1 MSLFGHR
8 CEALGRRMETMA
20 LPIGTPTPAELR
32 ANLDARTAQMVE
44 HVKQFVNIES
54 PSNEPEM
61 LQRSAEFLAQV
72 MTDVLG
78 KAPQI
83 IASDKGPH
91 VHWKGS
97 EDTKVLIIGHHDT
110 VFPKGTVA
118 KRGFSI
124 DGDIA
129 RGPGIFDMKAGIIQA
144 IYGLSEIRE
153 ACGAEI
159 LITSDEEIGSYASRE
174 LIEARARATGNVL
187 VFEPSGNGDALKIAR
202 KGVGTFVVDIAGRAS
217 HAGLDPEKGINALI
231 ELAAQVQ
238 AIAAIAQPE
247 IGTTVTPTIAT
258 AGTTENVVPAAAQI
272 TVDVRVNV
280 VSEKARVETALG
292 ALQPTV
298 AGATISVSGS
308 INRPPMHESA
318 AAALYAVAQS
328 VAVGIGISDLHGIAV
343 GGGSDGNFTAAIGI
357 PTLDGLGACG
367 GGAHAES
374 EYIKI
379 KTMGE
384 RAALAAAI
392 TRALVNN

>member
-1 MSLFGHR
+1 M
-8 CEALGRRMETMA
+8 
-20 LPIGTPTPAELR
+20 PNKTPTPAQLR
-32 ANLDARTAQMVE
+32 ANLDSRTAQMLE

-54 PSNEPEM
+54 PSNEPEL
-61 LQRSAEFLAQV
+61 LQISAEFLAKV
-72 MTDVLG
+72 MTEVLG
-78 KAPQI
+78 KAPEI

-97 EDTKVLIIGHHDT
+97 NETKVLIVGHHDT
-110 VFPKGTVA
+110 VFQKGTVA

-153 ACGAEI
+153 AYHAEI
-159 LITSDEEIGSYASRE
+159 LITADEEIGSYASRA
-174 LIEARARATGNVL
+174 LIEERAKATGNVL

-202 KGVGTFVVDIAGRAS
+202 KGVGTFRVDIAGRAS
-217 HAGLDPEKGINALI
+217 HAGLEPEKGINALV

-238 AIAAIAQPE
+238 KIVAIAMPE
-247 IGTTVTPTIAT
+247 IGTTVTPTIAS

-280 VSEKARVETALG
+280 LSEKARVESALD
-292 ALQPTV
+292 ALQPTLS
-298 AGATISVSGS
+298 GATINVSGS

-318 AAALYAVAQS
+318 STKLYAVAQS
-328 VAVGIGISDLHGIAV
+328 VAQDIGITDLQGIAV
-343 GGGSDGNFTAAIGI
+343 GGGSDGNFTAAIGV

-367 GGAHAES
+367 GGAHADS
-374 EYIKI
+374 EYIKVS
-379 KTMGE
+379 KMGE

-392 TRALVNN
+392 TRALVAS

>member
-20 LPIGTPTPAELR
+20 LPIGTPTPSELR
-32 ANLDARTAQMVE
+32 ANLDLRTAQMVE

-61 LQRSAEFLAQV
+61 LQRSAEFLAKV
-72 MTDVLG
+72 MTEVLG

-97 EDTKVLIIGHHDT
+97 DDTKVLIVGHHDT

-174 LIEARARATGNVL
+174 LIEARAKATGNVL

-217 HAGLDPEKGINALI
+217 HAGLEPEKGINALM

-280 VSEKARVETALG
+280 VSEKARVETAFS

-298 AGATISVSGS
+298 AGATISVSGT

-318 AAALYAVAQS
+318 ATALYAVAQS
-328 VAVGIGISDLHGIAV
+328 VATGIGISDLQGIAV
-343 GGGSDGNFTAAIGI
+343 GGGSDGNFTAAIGV

-367 GGAHAES
+367 GGAHADS

-379 KTMGE
+379 SKMGE

-392 TRALVNN
+392 TRALVNS

>member
-1 MSLFGHR
+1 MSLPNGS
-8 CEALGRRMETMA
+8 
-20 LPIGTPTPAELR
+20 PTPSELR
-32 ANLDARTAQMVE
+32 ANLDARTTQMLE
-44 HVKQFVNIES
+44 HVKQFVNTES
-54 PSNEPEM
+54 PSNEPEL
-61 LQRSAEFLAQV
+61 LQTSAEFLAKV
-72 MTDVLG
+72 MTEVLG
-78 KAPQI
+78 KAPEI

-97 EDTKVLIIGHHDT
+97 DDTKVLIVGHHDT
-110 VFPKGTVA
+110 VFQKGTVA
-118 KRGFSI
+118 KRGFSV

-153 ACGAEI
+153 AYHAEI
-159 LITSDEEIGSYASRE
+159 LITSDEEIGSYASRA
-174 LIEARARATGNVL
+174 LIEERAKATGNVL

-202 KGVGTFVVDIAGRAS
+202 KGVGTFRVDIAGRAS
-217 HAGLDPEKGINALI
+217 HAGLEPEKGINALI

-238 AIAAIAQPE
+238 TIAAIAKPE
-247 IGTTVTPTIAT
+247 IGTTVTPTIAS

-280 VSEKARVETALG
+280 VSEKARVESAFR

-298 AGATISVSGS
+298 SGATISVSGS

-318 AAALYAVAQS
+318 STTLYAVAQS
-328 VAVGIGISDLHGIAV
+328 VAQGIGITNLQGIAV
-343 GGGSDGNFTAAIGI
+343 GGGSDGNFTAAIGV

-367 GGAHAES
+367 GGAHAET
-374 EYIKI
+374 EYIKVS
-379 KTMGE
+379 KMGE

-392 TRALVNN
+392 TRALVNG

>member
-1 MSLFGHR
+1 MSLPSGVPSP
-8 CEALGRRMETMA
+8 E
-20 LPIGTPTPAELR
+20 ELR
-32 ANLDARTAQMVE
+32 AKLDARTAQMLE
-44 HVKQFVNIES
+44 HVKQFVNTES
-54 PSNEPEM
+54 PSNEPEL
-61 LQRSAEFLAQV
+61 LQTSAEFLASV
-72 MTDVLG
+72 MTEVLG
-78 KAPQI
+78 KAPEI
-83 IASDKGPH
+83 IPSDKGPH

-97 EDTKVLIIGHHDT
+97 DDTKVLIVGHHDT
-110 VFPKGTVA
+110 VFQKGTVA
-118 KRGFSI
+118 KRGFSV

-153 ACGAEI
+153 AYHAEI
-159 LITSDEEIGSYASRE
+159 LITADEEIGSYASRA
-174 LIEARARATGNVL
+174 LIEERAKATGNVL

-202 KGVGTFVVDIAGRAS
+202 KGVGTFRVDIAGRAS
-217 HAGLDPEKGINALI
+217 HAGLEPEKGINALI

-238 AIAAIAQPE
+238 TIAAIGQPE

-280 VSEKARVETALG
+280 LSEKARVESAFS

-298 AGATISVSGS
+298 SGATISVSGS
-308 INRPPMHESA
+308 INRPPMHESSSTT
-318 AAALYAVAQS
+318 LYAVAQS
-328 VAVGIGISDLHGIAV
+328 VAQGIGITDLQGIAV
-343 GGGSDGNFTAAIGI
+343 GGGSDGNFTAAIGV

-374 EYIKI
+374 EHIKVS
-379 KTMGE
+379 KMGE

-392 TRALVNN
+392 TRALVTG

>member
-1 MSLFGHR
+1 MPLFGHR
-8 CEALGRRMETMA
+8 CEALSRRMETMA
-20 LPIGTPTPAELR
+20 LPIGTPTPSELR

-61 LQRSAEFLAQV
+61 LQRSAEFLAKV
-72 MTDVLG
+72 MTEMLG

-97 EDTKVLIIGHHDT
+97 DNTKVLIVGHHDT

-144 IYGLSEIRE
+144 IYGLSEIQE
-153 ACGAEI
+153 ASSAEI

-174 LIEARARATGNVL
+174 LIEARAKATGNVL

-217 HAGLDPEKGINALI
+217 HAGLEPEKGINALM

-238 AIAAIAQPE
+238 AIAAIARPE

-272 TVDVRVNV
+272 TVDVRVNI
-280 VSEKARVETALG
+280 VSEKARVETALA

-318 AAALYAVAQS
+318 ATELYAVAQS
-328 VAVGIGISDLHGIAV
+328 VASGIGITDLQGIAV

-367 GGAHAES
+367 GGAHADT
-374 EYIKI
+374 EYVNVSK
-379 KTMGE
+379 MGE

-392 TRALVNN
+392 TRALVNA

>member
-1 MSLFGHR
+1 MSLPNGS
-8 CEALGRRMETMA
+8 
-20 LPIGTPTPAELR
+20 PTPNELR
-32 ANLDARTAQMVE
+32 ANLDARTAQMLE
-44 HVKQFVNIES
+44 HVKQFVNTES
-54 PSNEPEM
+54 PSNEPEL
-61 LQRSAEFLAQV
+61 LQTSAEFLAKV
-72 MTDVLG
+72 MTEVLG

-83 IASDKGPH
+83 IASEKGPH

-97 EDTKVLIIGHHDT
+97 DDTKVLIVGHHDT
-110 VFPKGTVA
+110 VFQKGTVA
-118 KRGFSI
+118 KRGFSV

-153 ACGAEI
+153 AYHAEI
-159 LITSDEEIGSYASRE
+159 LITSDEEIGSYASRA
-174 LIEARARATGNVL
+174 LIEERAKATGNVL

-202 KGVGTFVVDIAGRAS
+202 KGVGTFRVDIAGRAS
-217 HAGLDPEKGINALI
+217 HAGLEPEKGINALV

-238 AIAAIAQPE
+238 KIVTIAKPE
-247 IGTTVTPTIAT
+247 IGTTVTPTIAS

-280 VSEKARVETALG
+280 VSEKARVESAFS

-298 AGATISVSGS
+298 SGATISVSGS

-318 AAALYAVAQS
+318 STTLYAVAQS
-328 VAVGIGISDLHGIAV
+328 VAQGIGITDLQGIAV
-343 GGGSDGNFTAAIGI
+343 GGGSDGNFTAAIGV

-367 GGAHAES
+367 GGAHADT
-374 EYIKI
+374 EYIKVS
-379 KTMGE
+379 KMGE

-392 TRALVNN
+392 TRALVTR

>member
-1 MSLFGHR
+1 MPNGVPSP
-8 CEALGRRMETMA
+8 E
-20 LPIGTPTPAELR
+20 ELR
-32 ANLDARTAQMVE
+32 ANLDARTAQMLE
-44 HVKQFVNIES
+44 HVKQFVNTES
-54 PSNEPEM
+54 PSNEPEL
-61 LQRSAEFLAQV
+61 LQTSAEFLAKV
-72 MTDVLG
+72 MTEVLG
-78 KAPQI
+78 KAPEI
-83 IASDKGPH
+83 IPSDKGPH

-97 EDTKVLIIGHHDT
+97 DDTKVLIVGHHDT
-110 VFPKGTVA
+110 VFQKGTVA

-153 ACGAEI
+153 AYHAEI
-159 LITSDEEIGSYASRE
+159 LITADEEIGSYASRA
-174 LIEARARATGNVL
+174 LIEARAKATGNVL

-202 KGVGTFVVDIAGRAS
+202 KGVGTFRVDIAGRAS
-217 HAGLDPEKGINALI
+217 HAGLEPEKGINALI

-238 AIAAIAQPE
+238 TIAAIGQPE

-280 VSEKARVETALG
+280 LSEKARVESAFS

-298 AGATISVSGS
+298 SGATISVSGS
-308 INRPPMHESA
+308 INRPPMHESSSTT
-318 AAALYAVAQS
+318 LYAVAQS
-328 VAVGIGISDLHGIAV
+328 VAQGIGITDLQGIAV
-343 GGGSDGNFTAAIGI
+343 GGGSDGNFTAAIGV

-367 GGAHAES
+367 GGAHADS
-374 EYIKI
+374 EHIKVS
-379 KTMGE
+379 KMGE

-392 TRALVNN
+392 TRALVTG

>member
-1 MSLFGHR
+1 MSLPNGVPSP
-8 CEALGRRMETMA
+8 E
-20 LPIGTPTPAELR
+20 ELR
-32 ANLDARTAQMVE
+32 ANLDARTAQMLE
-44 HVKQFVNIES
+44 HVKQFVNTES
-54 PSNEPEM
+54 PSNEPEL
-61 LQRSAEFLAQV
+61 LQTSAEFLAKV
-72 MTDVLG
+72 MTEVLG
-78 KAPQI
+78 KAPEI
-83 IASDKGPH
+83 IPSDKGPH

-97 EDTKVLIIGHHDT
+97 DDTKVLIVGHHDT
-110 VFPKGTVA
+110 VFQKGTVA

-153 ACGAEI
+153 AYHAEI
-159 LITSDEEIGSYASRE
+159 LITADEEIGSYASRA
-174 LIEARARATGNVL
+174 LIEERAKAAGNVL

-202 KGVGTFVVDIAGRAS
+202 KGVGTFRVDIAGRAS
-217 HAGLDPEKGINALI
+217 HAGLEPEKGINALI

-238 AIAAIAQPE
+238 TIAAIGQPE

-280 VSEKARVETALG
+280 LSEKARVESAFS

-298 AGATISVSGS
+298 SGATISVSGS
-308 INRPPMHESA
+308 INRPPMHESSSTT
-318 AAALYAVAQS
+318 LYAVAQS
-328 VAVGIGISDLHGIAV
+328 VAQGIGITDLQGIAV
-343 GGGSDGNFTAAIGI
+343 GGGSDGNFTAAIGV

-367 GGAHAES
+367 GGAHADS
-374 EYIKI
+374 EHIKVS
-379 KTMGE
+379 KMGE

-392 TRALVNN
+392 TRALVTG

>member
-1 MSLFGHR
+1 ML
-8 CEALGRRMETMA
+8 
-20 LPIGTPTPAELR
+20 
-32 ANLDARTAQMVE
+32 E

-54 PSNEPEM
+54 PSNEPEH
-61 LQRSAEFLAQV
+61 LQRSAEFLAKV
-72 MTDVLG
+72 MTEVLG
-78 KAPQI
+78 KAPEI
-83 IASDKGPH
+83 IASNKGPH

-97 EDTKVLIIGHHDT
+97 DDTKVLLVGHHDT

-118 KRGFSI
+118 KRGFSV

-129 RGPGIFDMKAGIIQA
+129 RGPGIFDMKAGIIQL

-153 ACGAEI
+153 ASHAEI
-159 LITSDEEIGSYASRE
+159 LITSDEEIGSYASRA
-174 LIEARARATGNVL
+174 LIEERAKATGNVL

-202 KGVGTFVVDIAGRAS
+202 KGVGTFRVDIAGRAS
-217 HAGLDPEKGINALI
+217 HAGLEPEKGINALI

-238 AIAAIAQPE
+238 KIVAIAQPE

-280 VSEKARVETALG
+280 VSEKARVESAFG

-298 AGATISVSGS
+298 AGATISVSGL
-308 INRPPMHESA
+308 INRPPMHESSSTM
-318 AAALYAVAQS
+318 LYAVAQS
-328 VAVGIGISDLHGIAV
+328 VAQGIGIIDLQGIAV
-343 GGGSDGNFTAAIGI
+343 GGGSDGNFTAAIGV

-367 GGAHAES
+367 GGAHADT
-374 EYIKI
+374 EYIKVS
-379 KTMGE
+379 KLGE

-392 TRALVNN
+392 TRALVTG

>member
-1 MSLFGHR
+1 MSLPNGS
-8 CEALGRRMETMA
+8 
-20 LPIGTPTPAELR
+20 PTPSELR
-32 ANLDARTAQMVE
+32 ANLDARTTQMLE
-44 HVKQFVNIES
+44 HVKQFVNTES
-54 PSNEPEM
+54 PSNEPEL
-61 LQRSAEFLAQV
+61 LQTSAEFLAKV
-72 MTDVLG
+72 MTEVLG
-78 KAPQI
+78 KAPEI

-97 EDTKVLIIGHHDT
+97 DDTKVLIVGHHDT
-110 VFPKGTVA
+110 VFQKGTVA
-118 KRGFSI
+118 KRGFSV

-153 ACGAEI
+153 AFHAEI
-159 LITSDEEIGSYASRE
+159 LITSDEEIGSYASRA
-174 LIEARARATGNVL
+174 LIEERAKATGNVL

-202 KGVGTFVVDIAGRAS
+202 KGVGTFRVDIAGRAS
-217 HAGLDPEKGINALI
+217 HAGLEPEKGINALV

-238 AIAAIAQPE
+238 KIVAIAKPE
-247 IGTTVTPTIAT
+247 IGTTVTPTIAS

-280 VSEKARVETALG
+280 VSEKARVESAFS

-298 AGATISVSGS
+298 SGATISVSGS

-318 AAALYAVAQS
+318 STTLYAVAQS
-328 VAVGIGISDLHGIAV
+328 VAQGIGITNLQGIAV
-343 GGGSDGNFTAAIGI
+343 GGGSDGNFTAAIGV

-367 GGAHAES
+367 GGAHAET
-374 EYIKI
+374 EYIKVS
-379 KTMGE
+379 KMGE

-392 TRALVNN
+392 TRALVNS

>member
-1 MSLFGHR
+1 MSLPNGS
-8 CEALGRRMETMA
+8 
-20 LPIGTPTPAELR
+20 PTPSELR
-32 ANLDARTAQMVE
+32 ANLDARTTQMLE
-44 HVKQFVNIES
+44 HVKQFVNTES
-54 PSNEPEM
+54 PSNEPEL
-61 LQRSAEFLAQV
+61 LQTSAEFLAKV
-72 MTDVLG
+72 MTEVLG
-78 KAPQI
+78 KAPEI

-97 EDTKVLIIGHHDT
+97 DDTKVLIVGHHDT
-110 VFPKGTVA
+110 VFQKGTVA
-118 KRGFSI
+118 KRGFSV

-153 ACGAEI
+153 AYHAEI
-159 LITSDEEIGSYASRE
+159 LITSDEEIGSYASRA
-174 LIEARARATGNVL
+174 LIEERAKATGNVL

-202 KGVGTFVVDIAGRAS
+202 KGVGTFRVDIAGRAS
-217 HAGLDPEKGINALI
+217 HAGLEPEKGINALI

-238 AIAAIAQPE
+238 TIAAIAKPE
-247 IGTTVTPTIAT
+247 IGTTVTPTIAS

-280 VSEKARVETALG
+280 VSEKARVESAFS

-298 AGATISVSGS
+298 SGATISVSGS

-318 AAALYAVAQS
+318 STTLYAVAQS
-328 VAVGIGISDLHGIAV
+328 VAQGIGITNLQGIAV
-343 GGGSDGNFTAAIGI
+343 GGGSYGNFTAAIGV

-367 GGAHAES
+367 GGAHAET
-374 EYIKI
+374 EYIKVS
-379 KTMGE
+379 KMGE

-392 TRALVNN
+392 TRALVKGQLAS

>member
-1 MSLFGHR
+1 MPNGS
-8 CEALGRRMETMA
+8 
-20 LPIGTPTPAELR
+20 PTPSELR
-32 ANLDARTAQMVE
+32 ANLDARTTQMLE
-44 HVKQFVNIES
+44 HVKQFVNTES
-54 PSNEPEM
+54 PSNEPEL
-61 LQRSAEFLAQV
+61 LQTSAEFLAKV
-72 MTDVLG
+72 MTEVLG
-78 KAPQI
+78 KAPEI

-97 EDTKVLIIGHHDT
+97 DDTKVLIVGHHDT
-110 VFPKGTVA
+110 VFQKGTVA
-118 KRGFSI
+118 KRGFSV

-153 ACGAEI
+153 AFHAEI
-159 LITSDEEIGSYASRE
+159 LITSDEEIGSYASRA
-174 LIEARARATGNVL
+174 LIEERAKATGNVL

-202 KGVGTFVVDIAGRAS
+202 KGVGTFRVDIAGRAS
-217 HAGLDPEKGINALI
+217 HAGLEPEKGINALV

-238 AIAAIAQPE
+238 KIVAIAQPE
-247 IGTTVTPTIAT
+247 IGTTVTPTIAS

-280 VSEKARVETALG
+280 VSEKARVESAFS

-298 AGATISVSGS
+298 SGATISVSGS

-318 AAALYAVAQS
+318 STTLYAVAQS
-328 VAVGIGISDLHGIAV
+328 VAQGIGITNLQGIAV
-343 GGGSDGNFTAAIGI
+343 GGGSDGNFTAAIGV

-367 GGAHAES
+367 GGAHAET
-374 EYIKI
+374 EYIKVS
-379 KTMGE
+379 KMGE

-392 TRALVNN
+392 TRALVNG